1 MNKKLF
7 LGLLAA
13 AMIFIIGCETTGQGP
28 GGIAFKKPGSQPIA
42 QRCFSDN
49 DCRNTI
55 CPQVVGQDTPYC
67 NVKGPN
73 NKMCACGP
81 GKMPVST
88 GQSGSGDSSGSM
100 MGDGSASSGLATGSM
115 AGSGSCKRI
124 CLTDMKKCPDGSL
137 VGRDSCN
144 NCQFE
149 PCPTPREP
157 GTTPPTSCP
166 KDLRQCAD
174 GSFVARNYDKKCEFF
189 PCPSASDT
197 TTQRFHPSDTNE
209 DWRINLAEMTRFASL
224 AVKAKDIYQGWQ
236 FYTWDSEARDGI
248 GDWVGTAGYNAPI
261 DNRYTNAFHPADTNK
276 DWRLEL
282 GETTRFIAL
291 VLKTKDLWLG
301 GENYKWDSAAQ
312 TWVNVD

>member
-28 GGIAFKKPGSQPIA
+28 GGIAFKKPG
-42 QRCFSDN
+42 
-49 DCRNTI
+49 
-55 CPQVVGQDTPYC
+55 
-67 NVKGPN
+67 
-73 NKMCACGP
+73 
-81 GKMPVST
+81 
-88 GQSGSGDSSGSM
+88 
-100 MGDGSASSGLATGSM
+100 
-115 AGSGSCKRI
+115 
-124 CLTDMKKCPDGSL
+124 
-137 VGRDSCN
+137 
-144 NCQFE
+144 
-149 PCPTPREP
+149 
-157 GTTPPTSCP
+157 TTSPTSCP

-224 AVKAKDIYQGWQ
+224 AVKTRDIYQGWQ

-248 GDWVGTAGYNAPI
+248 GDWVGTVGYKVPI
-261 DNRYTNAFHPADTNK
+261 DNRYRDGFHPADINK

-282 GETTRFIAL
+282 GETTGFITL
-291 VLKTKDLWLG
+291 VLKTKELWLG
-301 GENYKWDSAAQ
+301 GENYKWDSSAQ
-312 TWVNVD
+312 TWVNAE